1 MISLQEKK
9 PSITSSTAVK
19 DSISNRAAVNDSIAS
34 YANEDFAGATAMYA
48 DGAEVSDPTGRYVGK
63 LEILSQL
70 KRWKTAFP
78 DARSEVTNQIT
89 DGDRVATALTFRG
102 THTGTLA
109 GSSMGTIPAT
119 GKHVELEM
127 ELVNWF
133 RGGKVHRARE
143 SFDLAGLM
151 EQLGVGRHRH

>member
-9 PSITSSTAVK
+9 TSISNSTAV
-19 DSISNRAAVNDSIAS
+19 SDSIAS
-34 YANEDFAGATAMYA
+34 YARRDFAGAMAIYA
-48 DGAEVSDPTGRYVGK
+48 DDAEVSDPTGRYVGK

-70 KRWKTAFP
+70 KSWKTAFP
-78 DARSEVTNQIT
+78 DAESEVTNQIT
-89 DGDRVATALTFRG
+89 DGDRVATAFTFRG
-102 THTGTLA
+102 THTGPLA
-109 GSSMGTIPAT
+109 GSMGTIAPT

-127 ELVNWF
+127 ELINWF

-151 EQLGVGRHRH
+151 DQLGVARPRH

>member
-9 PSITSSTAVK
+9 TVVSNST
-19 DSISNRAAVNDSIAS
+19 AVNDSIAS
-34 YANEDFAGATAMYA
+34 YARKDFDGAMAIYA
-48 DGAEVSDPTGRYVGK
+48 DDAEVSDPTGNYVGK

-70 KRWKTAFP
+70 KSWKTAFP
-78 DARSEVTNQIT
+78 DAKSEVTNQIT
-89 DGDRVATALTFRG
+89 DGDRVATAFTFRG
-102 THTGTLA
+102 THTGPLA
-109 GSSMGTIPAT
+109 GSMGTIAPT

-127 ELVNWF
+127 ELINWF

-151 EQLGVGRHRH
+151 DQLGVARPRH

>member
-9 PSITSSTAVK
+9 T
-19 DSISNRAAVNDSIAS
+19 SISNGTAVSDSIAS
-34 YANEDFAGATAMYA
+34 YARRDFDGAMAIYAED
-48 DGAEVSDPTGRYVGK
+48 AEVSDPTGRYVGK

-70 KRWKTAFP
+70 KSWKTAFP
-78 DARSEVTNQIT
+78 DAQSEVTNQIT
-89 DGDRVATALTFRG
+89 DGDRVATAFTFRG
-102 THTGTLA
+102 THTGPLA
-109 GSSMGTIPAT
+109 GSMGTIAPT

-127 ELVNWF
+127 ELINWF

-151 EQLGVGRHRH
+151 AQLGIAQPKH

>member
-9 PSITSSTAVK
+9 TFV
-19 DSISNRAAVNDSIAS
+19 SNSAAVSDSIAS
-34 YANEDFAGATAMYA
+34 YAKRDFEGAMAIYA
-48 DGAEVSDPTGRYVGK
+48 DDAEVSDPTGRYVGK

-70 KRWKTAFP
+70 KSWKTAFP
-78 DARSEVTNQIT
+78 DAKTEVTNQIT
-89 DGDRVATALTFRG
+89 DGDRVATAFTFRG
-102 THTGTLA
+102 THTGPLA
-109 GSSMGTIPAT
+109 GSMGTIAPT
-119 GKHVELEM
+119 GKHVEIEM

-151 EQLGVGRHRH
+151 DQLGVARPRH

>member
-9 PSITSSTAVK
+9 TAV
-19 DSISNRAAVNDSIAS
+19 SNSAAVTDSIAS
-34 YANEDFAGATAMYA
+34 YAQKDFEGAMAIYA
-48 DGAEVSDPTGRYVGK
+48 DDAEVSDPTGKYVGK

-70 KRWKTAFP
+70 KSWKTAFP
-78 DARSEVTNQIT
+78 DAKSEVTTQIT
-89 DGDRVATALTFRG
+89 DGDRVATAFTFRG
-102 THTGTLA
+102 THTGPLA
-109 GSSMGTIPAT
+109 GSMGTIAPT

-127 ELVNWF
+127 ELINWF

-151 EQLGVGRHRH
+151 DQLGVARPRH

>member
-9 PSITSSTAVK
+9 TAVSNSTAV
-19 DSISNRAAVNDSIAS
+19 SDSIAS
-34 YANEDFAGATAMYA
+34 YAQRDFEGAMAIYA
-48 DGAEVSDPTGRYVGK
+48 DDAEVSDPTGKYVGK

-70 KRWKTAFP
+70 KSWKTAFP
-78 DARSEVTNQIT
+78 DAKSEVTNQIT
-89 DGDRVATALTFRG
+89 DGDRVATAFTFRG
-102 THTGTLA
+102 THTGPFA
-109 GSSMGTIPAT
+109 GSMGTIAPT

-127 ELVNWF
+127 ELINWF

-151 EQLGVGRHRH
+151 DQLGVVRPKH

>member
-9 PSITSSTAVK
+9 TSDRNSTAV
-19 DSISNRAAVNDSIAS
+19 SESIAS
-34 YANEDFAGATAMYA
+34 YAKRDFDGAMAIYA
-48 DGAEVSDPTGRYVGK
+48 DDAEVSDPTGNYVGK

-70 KRWKTAFP
+70 KSWKTAFP
-78 DARSEVTNQIT
+78 DAKSEVTNQIT
-89 DGDRVATALTFRG
+89 DGDRVATAFTFRG
-102 THTGTLA
+102 THTGPLA
-109 GSSMGTIPAT
+109 GSMGTIAPT

-133 RGGKVHRARE
+133 RGGLVHRARE

-151 EQLGVGRHRH
+151 DQLGVARPRH

>member
-9 PSITSSTAVK
+9 CAQNK
-19 DSISNRAAVNDSIAS
+19 MAVNDSIAS
-34 YANEDFAGATAMYA
+34 YAKRDLDGAVASYED
-48 DGAEVSDPTGRYVGK
+48 DAEVSDPTGNYVGK

-70 KRWKTAFP
+70 ESWTTAFP
-78 DARSEVTNQIT
+78 DAKTEVTNQIT
-89 DGDRVATALTFRG
+89 DGDRVATAFTFRG
-102 THTGTLA
+102 THTGPLA
-109 GSSMGTIPAT
+109 GTMGTIAPT
-119 GKHVELEM
+119 GRRVEVQM

-151 EQLGVGRHRH
+151 DQLGVPRPKH

>member
-9 PSITSSTAVK
+9 TAARNSTAVT
-19 DSISNRAAVNDSIAS
+19 DSIAS
-34 YANEDFAGATAMYA
+34 YAQRDFEGAMAIYA
-48 DGAEVSDPTGRYVGK
+48 DDAEVSDPTGKYVGK

-70 KRWKTAFP
+70 KSWKTAFP
-78 DARSEVTNQIT
+78 DAKSEVTNQIT
-89 DGDRVATALTFRG
+89 DGDRVATAFTFRG
-102 THTGTLA
+102 THTGPLA
-109 GSSMGTIPAT
+109 GSMGTIAPT

-127 ELVNWF
+127 ELINWF

-151 EQLGVGRHRH
+151 DQLGVARPRH

>member
-9 PSITSSTAVK
+9 KSAQH
-19 DSISNRAAVNDSIAS
+19 RMAVNDSIAS
-34 YANEDFAGATAMYA
+34 YAKRDLHGAVASYE

-70 KRWKTAFP
+70 QSWKTAFP
-78 DARSEVTNQIT
+78 DAKTEVTNQIS
-89 DGDRVATALTFRG
+89 DGDRVATAFTFRG
-102 THTGTLA
+102 THTGPLA
-109 GSSMGTIPAT
+109 GTMGTIPPT
-119 GKHVELEM
+119 GRRVELQM

-143 SFDLAGLM
+143 SFDLAGLLD
-151 EQLGVGRHRH
+151 QLGVAHPSR

>member
-9 PSITSSTAVK
+9 SASQGTAV
-19 DSISNRAAVNDSIAS
+19 SASIAS
-34 YANEDFAGATAMYA
+34 YAQRDFEGAMAIYA
-48 DGAEVSDPTGRYVGK
+48 DDAEVSDPTGKYVGK

-70 KRWKTAFP
+70 KSWKTAFP
-78 DARSEVTNQIT
+78 DAKSEVTNQIT
-89 DGDRVATALTFRG
+89 DGDRVATAFTFRG
-102 THTGTLA
+102 THTGPLA
-109 GSSMGTIPAT
+109 GSMGTIAPT

-127 ELVNWF
+127 ELINWF

-151 EQLGVGRHRH
+151 DQLGVTRAKH

>member
-9 PSITSSTAVK
+9 TAASNSTAV
-19 DSISNRAAVNDSIAS
+19 SDSIAS
-34 YANEDFAGATAMYA
+34 YAQRDFEGAMAIYA
-48 DGAEVSDPTGRYVGK
+48 DDAEVSDPTGRYVGK

-70 KRWKTAFP
+70 KSWKTAFP
-78 DARSEVTNQIT
+78 DAKSEVTNQIT
-89 DGDRVATALTFRG
+89 DGDRVATAFTFRG
-102 THTGTLA
+102 THTGPLA
-109 GSSMGTIPAT
+109 GSMGTIAPT

-127 ELVNWF
+127 ELINWF

-151 EQLGVGRHRH
+151 DQLGVTRAKH

>member
-9 PSITSSTAVK
+9 TAASNGTAVR
-19 DSISNRAAVNDSIAS
+19 DSLAS
-34 YANEDFAGATAMYA
+34 YAKRDFEGAMAIYA
-48 DGAEVSDPTGRYVGK
+48 DDAEVSDPTGQYVGK

-70 KRWKTAFP
+70 KSWKTAFP
-78 DARSEVTNQIT
+78 DAKREVTNQIT
-89 DGDRVATALTFRG
+89 DGDRVATAFTFRG
-102 THTGTLA
+102 THTGPLA
-109 GSSMGTIPAT
+109 GSMGTIAPT

-127 ELVNWF
+127 QLINWF

-151 EQLGVGRHRH
+151 DQLGVARPSH

>member
-9 PSITSSTAVK
+9 TAVSNSTAV
-19 DSISNRAAVNDSIAS
+19 RDSIAS
-34 YANEDFAGATAMYA
+34 YGETDFAGAMAIYA
-48 DGAEVSDPTGRYVGK
+48 EDAEVSDPTGNYVGK

-70 KRWKTAFP
+70 RSWKAAFP
-78 DARSEVTNQIT
+78 DAKSEVTNQVT
-89 DGDRVATALTFRG
+89 DGDRVATAFTFRG
-102 THTGTLA
+102 THTGPLA
-109 GSSMGTIPAT
+109 GSMGTIAPT

-127 ELVNWF
+127 ELLINWF

-151 EQLGVGRHRH
+151 DQLGVARPQH

>member
-9 PSITSSTAVK
+9 TAISNATAV
-19 DSISNRAAVNDSIAS
+19 SDSIAS
-34 YANEDFAGATAMYA
+34 YAQRDFEGAMAIYA
-48 DGAEVSDPTGRYVGK
+48 DDAEVSDPTGKYVGK

-70 KRWKTAFP
+70 KSWKTAFP
-78 DARSEVTNQIT
+78 DAKSEVTNQIT
-89 DGDRVATALTFRG
+89 DGDRVATAFTFRG
-102 THTGTLA
+102 THTGPLS
-109 GSSMGTIPAT
+109 GSMGTIAAT
-119 GKHVELEM
+119 GRRVELEM

-151 EQLGVGRHRH
+151 DQLGVAQPKH

>member
-9 PSITSSTAVK
+9 TAAVSNSTAV
-19 DSISNRAAVNDSIAS
+19 SDSIAS
-34 YANEDFAGATAMYA
+34 YAKRDFDGAMAIYA
-48 DGAEVSDPTGRYVGK
+48 DDAEVSDPTGKYIGK

-70 KRWKTAFP
+70 KSWKTAFP
-78 DARSEVTNQIT
+78 DAKSEVTNQIT
-89 DGDRVATALTFRG
+89 DGDRVATAFTFRG

-109 GSSMGTIPAT
+109 GSMGTIAPT
-119 GKHVELEM
+119 GKHVEVKM

-143 SFDLAGLM
+143 SFDLAGLLA
-151 EQLGVGRHRH
+151 QLGVVPPKH

>member
-9 PSITSSTAVK
+9 TAARNSTAV
-19 DSISNRAAVNDSIAS
+19 IDSIAS
-34 YANEDFAGATAMYA
+34 YAQRDHEDAMAIYA
-48 DGAEVSDPTGRYVGK
+48 DDAEVSDPTGRYVGK

-70 KRWKTAFP
+70 KSWKTAFP
-78 DARSEVTNQIT
+78 DAKREVTNQIT
-89 DGDRVATALTFRG
+89 DGDRVATAFTFRG
-102 THTGTLA
+102 THTGPLA
-109 GSSMGTIPAT
+109 GSMGTIAPT

-127 ELVNWF
+127 ELINWF

-151 EQLGVGRHRH
+151 DQLGVARPRH

>member
-9 PSITSSTAVK
+9 TFVSNSTAV
-19 DSISNRAAVNDSIAS
+19 SHSIAS
-34 YANEDFAGATAMYA
+34 YARRDFAGAMAIYA
-48 DGAEVSDPTGRYVGK
+48 DDAEVSDPTGRYVGK

-70 KRWKTAFP
+70 KSWKTAFP
-78 DARSEVTNQIT
+78 DARSEVTNQIS
-89 DGDRVATALTFRG
+89 DGDRVATAFTFRG
-102 THTGTLA
+102 THTGPLA
-109 GSSMGTIPAT
+109 GSMGTIAPT

-127 ELVNWF
+127 ELINWF

-151 EQLGVGRHRH
+151 DQLGVARPRH